1 MRTRAFAAAFVCLA
15 LSGVMRA
22 DLKHAM
28 AEQNLEKRSKLAMEN
43 AKAAYQAARD
53 AYSKG
58 NLDQVKAYA
67 EEIQQSVD
75 LAYQSLEQT
84 NKNPRSSPRYFK
96 SAEQETSDLVRRIGG
111 FQQDM
116 SYEERP
122 MLDKLKA
129 RVQQVHDDLLMQ
141 LMEGRR
147 K

>member
-1 MRTRAFAAAFVCLA
+1 MRNLAFAAAFVYLA
-15 LSGVMRA
+15 LSGVMHA
-22 DLKHAM
+22 DLKRAM
-28 AEQNLEKRSKLAMEN
+28 AEPNLEKRSKLAMEN
-43 AKAAYQAARD
+43 AKTAYQAARD
-53 AYSKG
+53 AYAKG
-58 NLDQVKAYA
+58 DLDQVKSYA
-67 EEIQQSVD
+67 QEIQESVD

-96 SAEQETSDLVRRIGG
+96 SAEQETSNLVRRIDG

-116 SYEERP
+116 SYDERP